1 MQVTE
6 GVVGQR
12 RTALARFTI
21 MNVVETILESWVS
34 DRSANLADEACR
46 MGLAGSMELQ
56 HSFTRWLVNDLSFL
70 VGDAL
75 TAAQRGLAE
84 AHGPTTAARLLLD
97 EAAAGPTCDL
107 LTQVFPAAASLFR
120 ERVDA
125 SIRAI
130 QELLKRFAD
139 DSDRLLALDCHGPIS
154 SITVGLGDSHD
165 GARQV
170 AMIETSY
177 GSRVLYKPRSHRAD
191 VAWNR
196 LARTLNGLA
205 GGILIDT
212 VSVIDRGSYGWQE
225 YCPALSSP
233 EFTDERGE
241 QMGAILAVLHRLGS
255 TDMHRDNLVFTTDGP
270 VVLDTET
277 IATWPIGRLIPGDPE
292 TTVDSVLETSAV
304 ASWTVDLDGEWTSIA
319 PIHDLVHV
327 GDPECTETNRRVEV
341 ICDGYRLG
349 SALLASPAMAAS
361 VADIA
366 SSEARLI
373 IRRTSVYARL
383 LQESVLSQSLRS
395 EHARS
400 SSIAKLEPWPAD
412 LDAVVDAIVSDE
424 RECLSRGDIPRFVST
439 PAGEI
444 RSPRRILGN
453 LTCDEPRKVGRPA
466 DGIRQAERQ
475 IRVLSA
481 SLRPIAEYDASG
493 TSDTALTEA
502 ARRLKD
508 DLLTRIV
515 DVDDRTVAIGG
526 VLDPLKFAAGIGPLG
541 HGIYGGRSGVSLAL
555 AATSLQADRTNDHNV
570 AMRLF
575 PDPNTEASDQHGL
588 TGQTSDIYARMI
600 IAGREGTHASPRWSL
615 ASNAKTLDVVDG
627 LAGESMLSLAIGAL
641 DADIARSFLA
651 RFNDQWT
658 DSETSDLGALGI
670 AHGTSGIAFA
680 SVRLARA
687 LQDDALLDMWLGRF
701 HMSSRATV
709 AASIQTK
716 NHESVS
722 WCRGAAGVVSTQLH
736 LSELGLASP
745 DLPSWIDWLFENHAL
760 AVGNA
765 LCCGAG
771 SIADIIA
778 TLRHL
783 GHPEPS
789 QTELALEHWLRQPQ
803 NPRLP
808 ATQPHIGFM
817 QGTAGAI
824 YTMIRLTE
832 AGRSLP
838 SVLSFD
844 QVV

>member
-1 MQVTE
+1 MTH
-6 GVVGQR
+6 GAVGQR
-12 RTALARFTI
+12 RKALVRLNV
-21 MNVVETILESWVS
+21 MNIVETILESWVS
-34 DRSANLADEACR
+34 DRSADLADEACL
-46 MGLAGSMELQ
+46 MGIANSAELRN
-56 HSFTRWLVNDLSFL
+56 SFTRWLVNDLSFL

-75 TAAQRGLAE
+75 TAAQRGLAA
-84 AHGPTTAARLLLD
+84 AHGPTTAEALLMD

-120 ERVDA
+120 GRVDA
-125 SIRAI
+125 SVRAI
-130 QELLKRFAD
+130 QELLKRFAAD
-139 DSDRLLALDCHGPIS
+139 TDRLQALGCHGPIS
-154 SITVGLGDSHD
+154 SLTVGLGDSHD
-165 GARQV
+165 DARQV
-170 AMIETSY
+170 AMVETSY
-177 GSRVLYKPRSHRAD
+177 GSRVLYKPRSHLAD

-196 LARTLNGLA
+196 LARALNGLA
-205 GGILIDT
+205 NRTLIDT

-241 QMGAILAVLHRLGS
+241 QIGATLAVLHRLGS
-255 TDMHRDNLVFTTDGP
+255 TDMHRDNLVFTADGP

-277 IATWPIGRLIPGDPE
+277 IATWPISRLIPGDPE

-319 PIHDLVHV
+319 PIHDLVNA
-327 GDPECTETNRRVEV
+327 GGPDCTEANRRIEV

-349 SALLASPAMAAS
+349 SALLASRAVAAP

-373 IRRTSVYARL
+373 VRRTSVYARL
-383 LQESVLSQSLRS
+383 LRESVLPQSLRA

-400 SSIAKLEPWPAD
+400 SSIAKLQPWAAD
-412 LDAVVDAIVSDE
+412 LDAVVDAIVRDE
-424 RECLSRGDIPRFVST
+424 RECLIRGDIPRFIST
-439 PAGEI
+439 SAGEI
-444 RSPRRILGN
+444 RSPRGTVGSLA
-453 LTCDEPRKVGRPA
+453 CDEPRKVGQPA

-475 IRVLSA
+475 TRVLSA
-481 SLRPIAEYDASG
+481 SLRPVAEHDASG

-502 ARRLKD
+502 ARKLND

-541 HGIYGGRSGVSLAL
+541 RGIYGGRSGVSLAL
-555 AATSLQADRTNDHNV
+555 AATSLQSDRTNDRDL
-570 AMRLF
+570 AMRLV
-575 PDPNTEASDQHGL
+575 PDPNTEPGDQHGL
-588 TGQTSDIYARMI
+588 TGQTSDFYARLI
-600 IAGREGTHASPRWSL
+600 VAPRNGAEAPPRRSP
-615 ASNAKTLDVVDG
+615 ACDVKNLDVVDG
-627 LAGESMLSLAIGAL
+627 LAGESMLNLAMGTL
-641 DADIARSFLA
+641 DTDIARSTLA
-651 RFNDQWT
+651 RFNDQWA
-658 DSETSDLGALGI
+658 DEDTSDLGALGI
-670 AHGTSGIAFA
+670 AHGASGIAFA
-680 SVRLARA
+680 SVRLARV
-687 LQDDALLDMWLGRF
+687 LQDDALRDMWLGRF
-701 HMSSRATV
+701 HASSSATV
-709 AASIQTK
+709 AASIQAQ

-722 WCRGAAGVVSTQLH
+722 WCRGVAGVVSTQLH
-736 LSELGLASP
+736 LSDLGLASP

-771 SIADIIA
+771 AIADIIA

-789 QTELALEHWLRQPQ
+789 QTELALEHWLGQPQ

-817 QGTAGAI
+817 QGAAGVI

>member
-1 MQVTE
+1 
-6 GVVGQR
+6 VGQR
-12 RTALARFTI
+12 RTALAHLNI

-34 DRSANLADEACR
+34 DRSADLADEACR
-46 MGLAGSMELQ
+46 MGIADSVELQ

-84 AHGPTTAARLLLD
+84 AHGPITAEALLMD

-120 ERVDA
+120 DRVDA
-125 SIRAI
+125 SVRAI
-130 QELLKRFAD
+130 QELLKRFAAD
-139 DSDRLLALDCHGPIS
+139 NDGLQALDCHGPIS

-165 GARQV
+165 DARQV
-170 AMIETSY
+170 ALVETSF

-205 GGILIDT
+205 SRTLIDT

-241 QMGAILAVLHRLGS
+241 QMGATLAVLHRLGS
-255 TDMHRDNLVFTTDGP
+255 TDMHRDNLVFTKDGP

-277 IATWPIGRLIPGDPE
+277 IASWPISRLIPGDPE

-304 ASWTVDLDGEWTSIA
+304 ASWTVDLDGQWTSIA
-319 PIHDLVHV
+319 PIHDLVHI
-327 GDPECTETNRRVEV
+327 GDPDCAETNRRIEV
-341 ICDGYRLG
+341 ICAGYRLG
-349 SALLASPAMAAS
+349 NALLASAAAAAP
-361 VADIA
+361 VADVA

-373 IRRTSVYARL
+373 VRRTSVYARL
-383 LQESVLSQSLRS
+383 LQESVLPQSLRS
-395 EHARS
+395 ERARS

-424 RECLSRGDIPRFVST
+424 RECLTRGDIPRFIST
-439 PAGEI
+439 AAGEI
-444 RSPRRILGN
+444 RSPRRIVGN
-453 LTCDEPRKVGRPA
+453 LACDGPRKVRQPA

-475 IRVLSA
+475 TRVLSA
-481 SLRPIAEYDASG
+481 SLRPLAEHNASG
-493 TSDTALTEA
+493 SSDIALTEA
-502 ARRLKD
+502 ARRLKE

-515 DVDDRTVAIGG
+515 EVDGRTTVIGG
-526 VLDPLKFAAGIGPLG
+526 VLDPLKFAAGVGPLG
-541 HGIYGGRSGVSLAL
+541 HGIYGGRSGVSVAL
-555 AATSLQADRTNDHNV
+555 AAASLQPERSNDRNIAISLLPGTNSH
-570 AMRLF
+570 
-575 PDPNTEASDQHGL
+575 TGDQRGL
-588 TGQTSDIYARMI
+588 TGPTSDFYARLI
-600 IAGREGTHASPRWSL
+600 VASRDGVDASPNWSL
-615 ASNAKTLDVVDG
+615 ASSAKTLDVVDG
-627 LAGESMLSLAIGAL
+627 LAGESMLNLAIGAL
-641 DADIARSFLA
+641 DADMARSALA
-651 RFNDQWT
+651 RFNDRWT
-658 DSETSDLGALGI
+658 DADTSDLGALGI
-670 AHGTSGIAFA
+670 AHGASGIAFA
-680 SVRLARA
+680 AVRLART
-687 LQDDALLDMWLGRF
+687 LQDDALLDRWLGRF
-701 HMSSRATV
+701 HTSSRAVV
-709 AASIQTK
+709 AASIQAK

-722 WCRGAAGVVSTQLH
+722 WCRGVAGIVSTQLH
-736 LSELGLASP
+736 LADNGLASAE
-745 DLPSWIDWLFENHAL
+745 LPSWIEWLFENHAL

-789 QTELALEHWLRQPQ
+789 QAEMALKYWFSQPQ

-817 QGTAGAI
+817 QGTAGVI
-824 YTMIRLTE
+824 YTMIRLTD